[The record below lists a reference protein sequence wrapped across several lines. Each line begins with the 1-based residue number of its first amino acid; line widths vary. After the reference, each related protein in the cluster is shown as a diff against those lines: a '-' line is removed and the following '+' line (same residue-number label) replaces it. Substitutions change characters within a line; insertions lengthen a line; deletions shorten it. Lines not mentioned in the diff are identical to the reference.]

1 MEYQELVNKC
11 REEYYKSDLASAYK
25 YWEEMFNVLDEKLN
39 QYDKTDEKNRFVCY
53 DEFNKCMRE
62 FTDDEVY
69 KITDYGREKAYRE
82 MELERTYNI
91 LDKSVKCVDLVKNND
106 KMKYLDEFLN
116 FYEWCILKSEDK
128 KGFYNIYDLQ
138 TNEVIDNYSETNEKD
153 KTLNET
159 ILRLVNKAL
168 CYELDEREY
177 ETDEEYDEYYNTQY
191 IQALLGIQEE
201 YTELVKEDLQK
212 ELDYQE
218 KRIEVCGYGKSD
230 LHNIEHLKWRIDN
243 L

>member
-25 YWEEMFNVLDEKLN
+25 YWEEMFNVLDEKIN
-39 QYDKTDEKNRFVCY
+39 ANESKDNYNIFC
-53 DEFNKCMRE
+53 EFNEYMKQ
-62 FTDDEVY
+62 FTNDEVY
-69 KITDYGREKAYRE
+69 KITDYGKQRAYRK

-138 TNEVIDNYSETNEKD
+138 TNEIIDSYSETNEKD

-177 ETDEEYDEYYNTQY
+177 ETDEEYDEYYNSQY

>member
-25 YWEEMFNVLDEKLN
+25 YWEEMFNVLDEKIN
-39 QYDKTDEKNRFVCY
+39 ANESKDNYNIFC
-53 DEFNKCMRE
+53 EFNEYMKQ
-62 FTDDEVY
+62 FTNDEVY
-69 KITDYGREKAYRE
+69 KITDYGKQRAYRK

-138 TNEVIDNYSETNEKD
+138 TNEVIDSYSETNEKD

-230 LHNIEHLKWRIDN
+230 LHNIEHLKWRIEN